1 MALDLVIRNALVVGA
16 SGPVPLWIGIR
27 EGSVV
32 ELSPE
37 ISESAKET
45 IDADGLHA
53 FPGVIDAHVHFNEPG
68 RADWEGIATG
78 SAALAAGGGTCFID
92 MPLNSSP
99 PTLDAPSFKLKL
111 AACQASARTDFALWG
126 GLTPDN
132 LDQLEALAECGVVGF
147 KAFMSSSGI
156 NDFRSCDD
164 ESLYRGMRIAAR
176 LGLPVAVH
184 AENEGM
190 TRARAEMARKA
201 GRTSPRDYLDS
212 RPVLAE
218 AEAISRALLFAEETG
233 CALHVVHT
241 SSSRGVELVRQAA
254 DTGQCNA
261 TCETCPHYL
270 LLSEEDVERLGA
282 PAKCAPPLRSNDERE
297 KLLAEVAAGRVD
309 TIGSDHSPSPP
320 DLENKSTKYGGAQST
335 EYGGAQST
343 EYGGASPDF
352 FAVWGGISGIQTTL
366 RALLTLGLSHSL
378 IAGLLSSNV
387 ADRFRLPGKGGIRV
401 GADADL
407 ALVDLS
413 HASVLQAGELLD
425 RHHLSPYI
433 GRTLKGA
440 VRRTLVRGRTVALDG
455 SVVGEPSG
463 RFLRPGA
470 STR

>member
-45 IDADGLHA
+45 IDAGGLHA

-190 TRARAEMARKA
+190 THARAEMARAA

-320 DLENKSTKYGGAQST
+320 DLKNKST

>member
-32 ELSPE
+32 ELAPE

-320 DLENKSTKYGGAQST
+320 DLKNKSTK
-335 EYGGAQST
+335 YGGAQST